1 MKIKTFSLALIA
13 MMAAGQAF
21 AAEQTV
27 TFSVP
32 GMTCASCPFIVE
44 SAMRSVEG
52 VIQVIADVDTRTA
65 VVVFDDAI
73 ANAEDIAFASTAAGY
88 EAELV
93 SDGSNF

>member
-1 MKIKTFSLALIA
+1 MKLKTSALALIGL
-13 MMAAGQAF
+13 MAAGQAF

-44 SAMRSVEG
+44 KAMSG
-52 VIQVIADVDTRTA
+52 VDGVMQVVADADTKTA

-73 ANAEDIAFASTAAGY
+73 ANVDGIALASMAAGY
-88 EAELV
+88 EAALV
-93 SDGSNF
+93 PDADNS